1 MVSLLAS
8 TISRWA
14 RNKANEQWKEEWL
27 TARHGNTLRQVLPR
41 LDKKSLQLYRG
52 LTKNLSSVLIQMRT
66 GKIRL
71 SAYLHSIRVNDTD
84 VCQCGEA
91 PQTVAHVLMDCRDF
105 ELLRVETWEGR
116 ENIPRNL
123 EVFLAGQCGAAPC
136 LWLRLGSYGR
146 PARADSDDPAASE
159 GEPQTPLTSVSTYT
173 LTPIS

>member
-1 MVSLLAS
+1 MKEKRQPGTLNQRVSVNNPLMKPLAS

-71 SAYLHSIRVNDTD
+71 GAYLHSIRVNDTD

-123 EVFLAGQCGAAPC
+123 EGFLVDQRQVRRSAMFMVETGLSRAPSS
-136 LWLRLGSYGR
+136 G
-146 PARADSDDPAASE
+146 
-159 GEPQTPLTSVSTYT
+159 
-173 LTPIS
+173 

>member
-1 MVSLLAS
+1 MWDWAWVLPSGIHAIEQRVAQGNVLRDVFADLNATGKSLD
-8 TISRWA
+8 
-14 RNKANEQWKEEWL
+14 
-27 TARHGNTLRQVLPR
+27 RHGNTLQQVLPR

-71 SAYLHSIRVNDTD
+71 GAYLHSIRVNDTD

-116 ENIPRNL
+116 EKIPRNL
-123 EVFLAGQCGAAPC
+123 EGFLA
-136 LWLRLGSYGR
+136 
-146 PARADSDDPAASE
+146 D
-159 GEPQTPLTSVSTYT
+159 
-173 LTPIS
+173 